1 MLDASVIRFSLCAST
16 LLLATSCLTPP
27 CQCAQGAAAPG
38 APAAAGVAPSAA
50 DTAAAPAGGDA
61 DKAIVWDG
69 DENGLT
75 AKGWQDCDKKPDC
88 KATQLP
94 TPGVGFNNSVGLKL
108 HGEGP
113 GWIGFGWNLY
123 GWYPENA
130 GTDITGYKTLKLR
143 IRVEAKTSEEA
154 PDPGSMNVSLK
165 SSSNKEKGQSKD
177 ISLVKHTKE
186 NLIDGQ
192 WHEVVLPTADL
203 KKGEFDPKTVWEFV
217 LSTWSGTPRNFNI
230 YLDDIRFEK

>member
-50 DTAAAPAGGDA
+50 TAAAAPTGGDA
-61 DKAIVWDG
+61 DKAIIWDG

-88 KATQLP
+88 KATQMP
-94 TPGVGFNNSVGLKL
+94 TPAVGFNNSVGLKL
-108 HGEGP
+108 HGEDP

-123 GWYPENA
+123 G
-130 GTDITGYKTLKLR
+130 
-143 IRVEAKTSEEA
+143 
-154 PDPGSMNVSLK
+154 
-165 SSSNKEKGQSKD
+165 
-177 ISLVKHTKE
+177 
-186 NLIDGQ
+186 
-192 WHEVVLPTADL
+192 
-203 KKGEFDPKTVWEFV
+203 
-217 LSTWSGTPRNFNI
+217 
-230 YLDDIRFEK
+230 